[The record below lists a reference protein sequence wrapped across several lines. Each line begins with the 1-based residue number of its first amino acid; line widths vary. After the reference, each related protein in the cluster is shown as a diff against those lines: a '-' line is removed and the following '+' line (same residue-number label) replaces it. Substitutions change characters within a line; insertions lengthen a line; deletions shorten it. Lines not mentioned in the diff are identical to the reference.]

1 MAFAQLRRLGVAC
14 WSGMLEWH
22 VGVACW
28 SGMGF
33 IYNGC
38 LPLVLIDRTVHYA
51 LLQGVGVNI
60 AKS

>member
-1 MAFAQLRRLGVAC
+1 MAFAQLRRL
-14 WSGMLEWH
+14 
-22 VGVACW
+22 GVACW